1 MASPAVTA
9 LILAECMPLSPPA
22 AKGHLTIDAKGENP
36 PVDRVDDRRY
46 TLRARNP
53 PAVSTRVVH
62 CCVVDCGS
70 RRPLRKMEGSISHD
84 IALLRAWLPGIEG
97 DAVAERGG
105 TVGGEGA
112 DAATTKPQKEEAIKN
127 YLSQEAVPVLTKALT
142 ELCMEKNPPPPGQTV
157 GWLIDWLKKQ

>member
-1 MASPAVTA
+1 M
-9 LILAECMPLSPPA
+9 
-22 AKGHLTIDAKGENP
+22 
-36 PVDRVDDRRY
+36 
-46 TLRARNP
+46 
-53 PAVSTRVVH
+53 
-62 CCVVDCGS
+62 
-70 RRPLRKMEGSISHD
+70 RKMEGSISHD

-97 DAVAERGG
+97 DAVAERADA
-105 TVGGEGA
+105 VGGGGA